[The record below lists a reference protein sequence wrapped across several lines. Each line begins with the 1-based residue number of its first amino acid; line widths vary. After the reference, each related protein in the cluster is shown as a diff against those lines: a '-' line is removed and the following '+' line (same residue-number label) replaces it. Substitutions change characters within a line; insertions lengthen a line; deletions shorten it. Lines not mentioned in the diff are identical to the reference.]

1 MNVEKN
7 YSRAVKQYKSKN
19 YNDALKIL
27 DKIKR
32 YAPSFRRTYMLEV
45 DIYKE
50 LNNYVK
56 EIDAAEKVLLM
67 FNLNDPKEKYLATN
81 AFWFLGHALSQLSL
95 NEEAVKNFRTAAK
108 YATENN
114 SALKAL
120 QSAIYVGCYTENFSA
135 ADMRALYDEYKKY
148 LPNIIPPP
156 HSVYFTTTRKFVSDF
171 YRAIFAN
178 IPYFIGLGH
187 CLSIWTKIFSRR
199 ATIPTRKLRTSL
211 RNICVPQPTF
221 GVTFVN

>member
-56 EIDAAEKVLLM
+56 EIDAAEKVLSM

-120 QSAIYVGCYTENFSA
+120 QSAIYVGCYTECFSA

-156 HSVYFTTTRKFVSDF
+156 PTAYILRPQENS
-171 YRAIFAN
+171 YRI
-178 IPYFIGLGH
+178 FIGRFLQT
-187 CLSIWTKIFSRR
+187 S
-199 ATIPTRKLRTSL
+199 RTSL
-211 RNICVPQPTF
+211 VLGIVYQSGQKSFRGVLLFQHGNSGRAYGTF
-221 GVTFVN
+221 AFHSLHLA